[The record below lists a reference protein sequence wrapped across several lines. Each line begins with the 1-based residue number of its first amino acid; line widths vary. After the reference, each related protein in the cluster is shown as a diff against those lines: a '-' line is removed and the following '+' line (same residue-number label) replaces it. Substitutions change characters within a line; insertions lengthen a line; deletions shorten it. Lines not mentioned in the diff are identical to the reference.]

1 MGNSELAGKI
11 IKLMPYGAF
20 VKLDEGRVGLVYI
33 SELTKALGENYQ
45 KLLKEGDRVSVK
57 ISGKGKDNKLNL
69 SFVKKLHREDPPPK
83 QPSEFKKDAFEY
95 KLKKFLK
102 ESQDTLSD
110 QNNRI
115 KRHRGMAA

>member
-1 MGNSELAGKI
+1 MGNSELAGKV

-20 VKLDEGRVGLVYI
+20 VKLDEGKVGLVYVG
-33 SELTKALGENYQ
+33 ELAKSLGEDYQ
-45 KLLKEGDRVSVK
+45 KLLKEGDRVLVK
-57 ISGKGKDNKLNL
+57 ISGRGKDNKLNL
-69 SFVKKLHREDPPPK
+69 SFVKKLRNDPPIK
-83 QPSEFKKDAFEY
+83 QQAEVKKDAFEY

-102 ESQDTLSD
+102 ESQDSLSD